1 MGDYR
6 LFGAEEDYTIPSD
19 HYFML
24 GDNSAFSLDSRFF
37 GAVPRRNLVGRSWF
51 IFWPFSRRWGLT
63 DRLPPLDL
71 PTGKAVRGTFPVM
84 YKQ

>member
-6 LFGAEEDYTIPSD
+6 LFGAESDYVVPED

-37 GAVPRRNLVGRSWF
+37 GAVPRHNLVGRSWF

-63 DRLPPLDL
+63 DRLEPLDH
-71 PTGKAVRGTFPVM
+71 PTGTALRGTFPVM

>member
-6 LFGAEEDYTIPSD
+6 LFGVEEDYMIPAD

-24 GDNSAFSLDSRFF
+24 GDNSSFSLDSRFF

-63 DRLPPLDL
+63 DRLPPLDI
-71 PTGKAVRGTFPVM
+71 PTGVPVRGTFPVM